1 MRKYILTTATIFCL
15 LFISNVRAQGDLTD
29 LAKNNAKSYIQPF
42 ITAFGMNMNS
52 GLTHTA
58 KVHKILGFDIS
69 LKGMMAIIPDDELTF
84 DFDLTGFDFD
94 YSIEGTGEVITVP
107 ATVLYSD
114 NTEMPTFFGGTGTL
128 TPSATN
134 VATYLSDTNTTGL
147 VISSQDLGDLDSLS
161 LTLSG
166 INLSVLPMFRPQISL
181 GLPMNSELLLSYMSF
196 ASDNLDNGSF
206 FSLGLKHSLD
216 QYIPMPTPFLNLAAQ
231 GVYQKLE
238 LGVITSTHTNFNLQA
253 SADFPIISIYG
264 LLGMEKS
271 NLEASYTI
279 EEGELEGEKIGFSL
293 DGDNAIR
300 ATIGAKLKLALI
312 YFNVDYTIGKHNV
325 MTLGTGVTLR

>member
-1 MRKYILTTATIFCL
+1 MRKYILTTAMIFCL
-15 LFISNVRAQGDLTD
+15 LFINNLRAQGDLTD

-52 GLTHTA
+52 GLTYTA
-58 KVHKILGFDIS
+58 KVHKVFGFDIS
-69 LKGMMAIIPDDELTF
+69 LKVMADMIPDDELTF

-94 YSIEGTGEVITVP
+94 YLIEGTENVITVP
-107 ATVLYSD
+107 ASVLYSD

-134 VATYLSDTNTTGL
+134 VASYLSDTL
-147 VISSQDLGDLDSLS
+147 EVEISPGDLDLNDLS

-166 INLSVLPMFRPQISL
+166 INLSVLPMFRPQISV
-181 GLPMNSELLLSYMSF
+181 GLPMKTELMLSYT
-196 ASDNLDNGSF
+196 AIKSDDFEDGSF
-206 FSLGLKHSLD
+206 LSLGLKHSLD

-238 LGVITSTHTNFNLQA
+238 LGVISSTHTHFNLQA

-264 LLGMEKS
+264 LLGMDKS
-271 NLEASYTI
+271 SLEASYTI
-279 EEGELEGEKIGFSL
+279 EEGELEGEKIAFSL
-293 DGDNAIR
+293 DGENAFR
-300 ATIGAKLKLALI
+300 TTIGAKLKLALL
-312 YFNVDYTIGKHNV
+312 YLSVDYTIGKHNTITV
-325 MTLGTGVTLR
+325 GTGVTLR